1 MDYVALGRGG
11 PKVSAIGLGM
21 WQAGGKAWGSDVR
34 DADCR
39 KAMERA
45 VELGINLVDTAEAY
59 GDGHSETVMSRAIK
73 NVGRDNV
80 FVATKVGGWHLRPD
94 DVQKACAA
102 SLKRL
107 GVREID
113 LYQVHWPDPW
123 GQVPLRETMKALEAL
138 HRAGKIRHIGVSNFA
153 VRDMRE
159 ARSHLSRTDLTSNQV
174 RYNMLQRD
182 VEKEVLPYCA
192 REGIGILAWS
202 PIGKGLL
209 SGKYHNGRRPKDRVR
224 SDEDL
229 FKPANVR
236 ASAPLVRELRRIGKI
251 HGKTPAQVA
260 LAWLRRHRHVVP
272 IPGGKRPAQ
281 AAENAGA
288 AGWSLS
294 SRELRGLDAILR
306 RTRLDTF

>member
-1 MDYVALGRGG
+1 MAPGRH
-11 PKVSAIGLGM
+11 PEQGLDEDEED
-21 WQAGGKAWGSDVR
+21 SDVPEMEALPDGSRIRLEIDQAMKKTEAAVKGSLPQGR
-34 DADCR
+34 DVER
-39 KAMERA
+39 EIERA
-45 VELGINLVDTAEAY
+45 MQASA
-59 GDGHSETVMSRAIK
+59 MS
-73 NVGRDNV
+73 
-80 FVATKVGGWHLRPD
+80 
-94 DVQKACAA
+94 
-102 SLKRL
+102 
-107 GVREID
+107 
-113 LYQVHWPDPW
+113 
-123 GQVPLRETMKALEAL
+123 
-138 HRAGKIRHIGVSNFA
+138 
-153 VRDMRE
+153 
-159 ARSHLSRTDLTSNQV
+159 
-174 RYNMLQRD
+174 QRD

-260 LAWLRRHRHVVP
+260 LAWLRRHPYVVP
-272 IPGGKRPAQ
+272 IPGGKRPSQ

-288 AGWSLS
+288 AGWSLG